1 MAKHKSPSVLKR
13 EKLATDKR
21 LKKNYARLRK
31 AGFSTYD
38 AGSMRYGSR
47 DKIRTAIKTKTRPAI
62 SPTHQKSGGGSGV
75 RYKHLDTFQKAYP
88 ISAAH
93 KGRIKQADYEIVNMD
108 SERKYLSNYTY
119 KMTYIT
125 VDAQGIETRKF
136 ITYGSSEIMTK
147 GELKQWAWDTLNEP
161 GNVSE
166 YQAKPLKRSIEFLSA
181 HYSSDNFIQF
191 LAKTNEEQAAI
202 LNSKARR

>member
-1 MAKHKSPSVLKR
+1 MAKHKSPSILKR

-47 DKIRTAIKTKTRPAI
+47 DKIRTAIATKQRPSI

-75 RYKHLDTFQKAYP
+75 RYKHLDTFQKAPP
-88 ISAAH
+88 ISVVH
-93 KGRIKQADYEIVNMD
+93 KGRIKKSDYEIVNMD
-108 SERKYLSNYTY
+108 SERKYLNNYTY
-119 KMTYIT
+119 KITYIT

-136 ITYGSSEIMTK
+136 ITYGTGETINGKPAMDGKPITK
-147 GELKQWAWDTLNEP
+147 ASLKQWAWDTLNEP

-181 HYSSDNFIQF
+181 HYSSDEFIQF
-191 LAKTNEEQAAI
+191 LAKN
-202 LNSKARR
+202 